1 MAAFLFVPNRYT
13 IQDMKYRKY
22 IATVA
27 EKGAGKG
34 LFVEILK
41 KLASDKKVEMIR
53 SSDPWRDIL
62 CILGKEESRDNLS
75 KTATALRAAFRDDG
89 ILIPALRNRLRAT
102 DADIVILDG
111 LRKPEEL
118 GLARELNGIIVYIAG
133 HPKIRFER
141 RRVHAETTDEK
152 GMTWE
157 QFERQEQAETEISIR
172 TIGETMADARIE
184 NNGTREEF
192 EAAIKEFIEEYGLG

>member
-1 MAAFLFVPNRYT
+1 MEKK
-13 IQDMKYRKY
+13 IY

-41 KLASDKKVEMIR
+41 KLLPDRKIEMVR

-62 CILGKEESRDNLS
+62 HILGKEESRDNLS
-75 KTATALRAAFRDDG
+75 KTATALRAAFQDDG
-89 ILIPALRNRLRAT
+89 ILIPALRNRIRAT
-102 DADIVILDG
+102 DADMIVLDG

-118 GLARELNGIIVYIAG
+118 GLVHELKGTVVYIAAS
-133 HPKIRFER
+133 PKIRFER
-141 RRVHAETTDEK
+141 RTRKAETTDEE

-157 QFERQEQAETEISIR
+157 QFVRQEQAATETSIR
-172 TIGETMADARIE
+172 SMGETMSDVRIE
-184 NNGTREEF
+184 NNGTVEEF
-192 EAAIKEFIEEYGLG
+192 EKAIKRFLQEHGIA